1 MWKERLITCKGKQLS
16 GKHKENAAETEVI
29 SDLASS
35 LREPAAS
42 LR

>member
-1 MWKERLITCKGKQLS
+1 MQMWKERLITCEGKQL
-16 GKHKENAAETEVI
+16 HKESAAKTEVT